1 MQTKLR
7 STIRHPSSLISL
19 IWFDGLSTTGDDTR
33 RLTGYAAF
41 EVTIE
46 APIEPVFDDHHAV
59 TWDGAEIFGLQGDLA
74 ALVEGRH
81 ALVGSI
87 EEYRTFLDR
96 RYILQAGIDFI
107 DLIRVVDGPQPGDM
121 TLCGHLERVLD
132 DIAVKFDVAR
142 SPRDEMLW
150 HARFATFRAQ
160 VIWLAY
166 VISVTKGREQDA
178 LLAGYRA
185 WRVLQDARVVPF

>member
-1 MQTKLR
+1 METKAP
-7 STIRHPSSLISL
+7 SISKHPSRLMSVIY
-19 IWFDGLSTTGDDTR
+19 FDGLSTIGDDTR

-46 APIEPVFDDHHAV
+46 APIEPVFYNHHAA
-59 TWDGAEIFGLQGDLA
+59 TWDGKGIYGLQGDLA

-87 EEYRTFLDR
+87 EEYQTFYDR
-96 RYILQAGIDFI
+96 RDILRAGIEFI
-107 DLIRVVDGPQPGDM
+107 DLIRIVDGAQPDGM
-121 TLCGHLERVLD
+121 TLCGNHEKTLCEIAAGFE
-132 DIAVKFDVAR
+132 IAVTEMTDLLWRAR
-142 SPRDEMLW
+142 Y
-150 HARFATFRAQ
+150 AIYRAQ

-178 LLAGYRA
+178 LLAGYKA
-185 WRVLQDARVVPF
+185 WRVLQDARAVPF

>member
-1 MQTKLR
+1 MHTKLR
-7 STIRHPSSLISL
+7 SAIRHPSNLTSL

-46 APIEPVFDDHHAV
+46 EPIEPIFDSHHAV
-59 TWDGAEIFGLQGDLA
+59 TWNGEGIYGLQGDLA
-74 ALVEGRH
+74 ALLEDRH

-87 EEYRTFLDR
+87 EQYRTFYDR
-96 RYILQAGIDFI
+96 RHILRAGIEFI
-107 DLIRVVDGPQPGDM
+107 DLIRIVDGAQPDGM
-121 TLCGHLERVLD
+121 TLCGHHERFLSEVTNGFG
-132 DIAVKFDVAR
+132 IAETPMEDLLWRAR
-142 SPRDEMLW
+142 Y
-150 HARFATFRAQ
+150 AIFRTQA
-160 VIWLAY
+160 IWLGY
-166 VISVTKGREQDA
+166 VMSVTKGREQKA